1 MSVPSP
7 TCETFTNRI
16 FLSGFPP
23 CMKEE
28 QLQQELEKF
37 GPVTSFDMI
46 ACDQRQKKNKKRK
59 RQPFAFVTFASDQDA
74 QSVITYLEKQ
84 KEQNIENST
93 LLFNIAKFA
102 QKPVERVN
110 KRFRQSIEEKEKI
123 DAIFRGKYK
132 PNMILQV
139 HSSHLHRMIQ
149 YIHDLEKVKDSHA
162 CDVPKFIASSETKS
176 KNISFIYVGNENEA
190 DVATNYWYNH
200 FVNNKILIR
209 FGVRKVYV
217 VDKIVEI
224 DPSDDNAKRAEKL
237 VDAMLC
243 TLKKQEDITLKIQ
256 SFPMKKEIQHQIVA
270 SLDKAIDEIEEKS
283 SERYSHLYGQK
294 IDMATSGFTHLFSS
308 VQIFNPRMHEQN
320 MKDFDECTLPEIF
333 LVGIQNIPQCEQKEV
348 SVENQVDDDDD
359 DDEICRAYFKL
370 QEAMD
375 NYRRDEPSVNTS
387 FKEQVGFDC
396 GSSPGG
402 WTKWLIADEGCKTVY
417 SCDPGLLDESV
428 LKLEGTRYM
437 QMKGFDAIDTLK
449 QEGCNDISIWV
460 SDMCLQNPALQ
471 VNHLL
476 QAKKKGILAN
486 NSFFILTLKFNTG
499 HSKET
504 FDFFAEEEVKRLME
518 NAEVENVRT
527 YHLFSNRKGERTI
540 MGIIK

>member
-28 QLQQELEKF
+28 QLQHELEKF
-37 GPVTSFDMI
+37 GPVISFDMI

-74 QSVITYLEKQ
+74 QRVITYLEKQ

-123 DAIFRGKYK
+123 EAIFRGKYK
-132 PNMILQV
+132 PNMVLQV

-149 YIHDLEKVKDSHA
+149 YIHDLEKVKESHA
-162 CDVPKFIASSETKS
+162 WDVPKFVGSSDTKS
-176 KNISFIYVGNENEA
+176 KNISFIYAHVGNENEA
-190 DVATNYWYNH
+190 DLPTNYWYNH

-209 FGVRKVYV
+209 FGVRKIYV

-224 DPSDDNAKRAEKL
+224 DPSEDDAKRAEKL

-243 TLKKQEDITLKIQ
+243 KLQKQEDITLKIQ

-270 SLDKAIDEIEEKS
+270 SLDRVINEIEEKS
-283 SERYSHLYGQK
+283 SERYSHLYGQNL
-294 IDMATSGFTHLFSS
+294 DMATSGFTHLFSS

-320 MKDFDECTLPEIF
+320 MKDFDECSLPEIF
-333 LVGIQNIPQCEQKEV
+333 LVGIQSVPQYEQKES
-348 SVENQVDDDDD
+348 SVENQQND

-387 FKEQVGFDC
+387 FQDQVGFDC

-417 SCDPGLLDESV
+417 SCDPGLLDESI

-437 QMKGFDAIDTLK
+437 QMKGFDAIETLK
-449 QEGCNDISIWV
+449 QEGCNDISVWV
-460 SDMCLQNPALQ
+460 SDMCLQQPTLQ
-471 VNHLL
+471 INHLL
-476 QAKKKGILAN
+476 QAKKEGILAKK
-486 NSFFILTLKFNTG
+486 SFFILTLKFNTG

-504 FDFFAEEEVKRLME
+504 FDFFAEEEVKRLKE